1 MAPENSPVYCVASWV
16 LAVFLG
22 RIVQS
27 DGSGSRRAALAAL
40 LAVVLGVPGAVRAG
54 EARVAVATNFRT
66 AAIEIG
72 RAFRAATPHVAVFS
86 FGSTG
91 QLYAQISQGAPFDV
105 FLAADQARPAKAVEE
120 GFAVPASRFTYAL
133 GRIVLF
139 SMDETLVTREATL
152 RSGKIA
158 RLAIAEPALAPYGAA
173 AVEVLQALDV
183 HDVLR
188 DRIVRGINVAQAYQ
202 FVHSGNA
209 DAGFVALSQ
218 VALHAGGSRWIVP
231 RGLHA
236 PIAQDAVVLR
246 RGAGNAAALAFVQ
259 FLQGPEAGSVRQK
272 YGYGR
277 GN

>member
-1 MAPENSPVYCVASWV
+1 M
-16 LAVFLG
+16 LAVCLARKG
-22 RIVQS
+22 RS
-27 DGSGSRRAALAAL
+27 NASGLRRAPLAAL
-40 LAVVLGVPGAVRAG
+40 LAVVLGVPGAVQAG
-54 EARVAVATNFRT
+54 EARIAVATNFR
-66 AAIEIG
+66 AAATEIG
-72 RAFRAATPHVAVFS
+72 KAFRTATPHVAVFS

-105 FLAADQARPAKAVEE
+105 FLAADQARPARAVEE

-139 SMDETLVTREATL
+139 SMDETLVTGEATL

-173 AVEVLQALDV
+173 AVEVLQALGV
-183 HDVLR
+183 YDVLR

-202 FVHSGNA
+202 FVHTGNA

-218 VALHAGGSRWIVP
+218 VSQHTGGSQWIVP
-231 RGLHA
+231 GRLHT

-246 RGAGNAAALAFVQ
+246 RGVGNPAALAFVK
-259 FLQGPEAGSVRQK
+259 FLQGTEAGSVRQK
-272 YGYGR
+272 YGYGA
-277 GN
+277 GH